1 MTAVDLDNKKLR
13 QLFIDDTPFLDV
25 RAEVEFDKGRFPGAV
40 NVPILENDERHQVG
54 KCYKKQ
60 GQEAAVVLGHQLV
73 SGEVK
78 DRRMAQWAAF
88 LQANPGAHLYCWRG
102 GMRSNLTQ
110 QWLAESGVEVPLV
123 AGGFKALRRVLL
135 EELEA
140 ASAGP
145 IWVIAGKTG
154 VAKTKLIKQ
163 WQRGIDLEGHANH
176 RGSSFGRRVNEPPGQ
191 IDFENQLAI
200 DILKKR
206 ELSVERALLIED
218 ESQTV
223 GPRIIPLPL
232 WQAMCEAPLAVVEMP
247 LDFRVQEI
255 LSDYV
260 QGMAAEHSAAD
271 SEQGF
276 ENYRAYL
283 LGSLL
288 RIKKRLGQER
298 HDELHVI
305 MLQALDQ
312 QQHDNSVQAHEQWIE
327 ALLEHYYDPMYKY
340 QLDKKKHR
348 IMFSGSHSEVLAW
361 GAEQ

>member
-1 MTAVDLDNKKLR
+1 MTTAAPDNKRLR

-25 RAEVEFDKGRFPGAV
+25 RAEVEFEKGRFPGAV
-40 NVPILENDERHQVG
+40 NVPILDSDERHQVG

-60 GQEAAVVLGHQLV
+60 GQEAAVELGHRLV
-73 SGEVK
+73 SGEIK
-78 DRRMAQWAAF
+78 DLRMAQWTAF
-88 LQANPGAHLYCWRG
+88 LKANPRAHLYCWRG

-135 EELEA
+135 DELEA

-145 IWVIAGKTG
+145 IFVIAGKTG

-176 RGSSFGRRVNEPPGQ
+176 RGSSFGRRVIEPPGQ

-206 ELSVERALLIED
+206 ELSTERALLIED

-232 WQAMCEAPLAVVEMP
+232 WQAMTEAPLAVVEMP

-260 QGMAAEHSAAD
+260 VGMAADHSAAD

-276 ENYRAYL
+276 ENYRTYL
-283 LGSLL
+283 LGSLQ
-288 RIKKRLGQER
+288 RIKKRLGLER
-298 HDELHVI
+298 HDQLNAI
-305 MLQALDQ
+305 MMQALEQ
-312 QQHDNSVQAHEQWIE
+312 QQRDNNVQGHEQWIE
-327 ALLEHYYDPMYKY
+327 QLLEHYYDPMYKY

-348 IMFSGSHSEVLAW
+348 IVFSGSHNEVLAW
-361 GAEQ
+361 GAAQ